1 MTAERYQ
8 VVIVGAGLVGAAA
21 ALALGRQGLRVALIE
36 RQPPDTTIHG
46 LQPAER
52 MGNGAA
58 VGNPSASPLRGESRT
73 PLVGHVPD
81 ETWDT
86 RIYAISPASQRFLER
101 LGAWKQMDAGRIQ
114 PVYRMDVV
122 GDAAGAIRLDAYEA
136 GVSHLAAIVESGRLQ
151 HALWQ
156 ALQADGNVEIHCPA
170 AIESIEWDEPCSRLT
185 LEDGR
190 LLEAELVVGA
200 DGAASR
206 IRELAGLNSTLTPYG
221 QSGVVANFECEH
233 PHRGTAYQ
241 WFFDSDILAWLP
253 LAGHTTPRG
262 LQPTVDRS
270 PLGENRLSMVW
281 STPSAHADALLAL
294 EATALADAVR
304 RAGHNRLGEL
314 RLLTP
319 AAAFPLRL
327 IRVQTT
333 VAPGV
338 ALIGDAAHGVHP
350 LAGQGV
356 NLGFG
361 DAEVLAEVLAQQHR
375 HSRCGDVRILNAYA
389 RQRAEPVQR
398 MQALTH
404 GLHHLF
410 ADPRAAWLR
419 NAGMKCVNQLP
430 PLKAALVR
438 EAMS

>member
-1 MTAERYQ
+1 MNGERYQ

-21 ALALGRQGLRVALIE
+21 ALALGRQGLRVALVE
-36 RQPPDTTIHG
+36 RQPPQVPD
-46 LQPAER
+46 A
-52 MGNGAA
+52 
-58 VGNPSASPLRGESRT
+58 ASPPLPNPPPLAGEGANVM
-73 PLVGHVPD
+73 PKPD
-81 ETWDT
+81 QWDT

-101 LGAWKQMDAGRIQ
+101 LGAWQRMDASRVQ
-114 PVYRMDVV
+114 PVYRMDVA
-122 GDAAGAIRLDAYEA
+122 GDTSGAIRLDAYEA
-136 GVSHLAAIVESGRLQ
+136 GVSHLAAIVEAGRLQ

-156 ALQADGNVEIHCPA
+156 ALQADGNVALHCPA
-170 AIESIEWDEPCSRLT
+170 AIESIEWGEPHAQLK
-185 LEDGR
+185 LADGSV
-190 LLEAELVVGA
+190 LQAELVVGA

-206 IRELAGLNSTLTPYG
+206 IREWAGLASTLAPYG
-221 QSGVVANFECEH
+221 QSGVVANFECER
-233 PHRGTAYQ
+233 PHRGTAFQ

-253 LAGHTTPRG
+253 LTG
-262 LQPTVDRS
+262 
-270 PLGENRLSMVW
+270 NRLSMVW
-281 STPSAHADALLAL
+281 STRGEHADELIALDA
-294 EATALADAVR
+294 AALAEKVQA
-304 RAGHNRLGEL
+304 AGHGKLGAL
-314 RLLTP
+314 HLLTP

-327 IRVQTT
+327 IRLSSV

-361 DAEVLAEVLAQQHR
+361 DAEALVEMLAQHR
-375 HSRCGDVRILNAYA
+375 RSRCGDVRVLQAYA
-389 RQRAEPVQR
+389 RQRAEPVRR

-410 ADPRAAWLR
+410 ADKRAAWLR
-419 NAGMKCVNQLP
+419 NAGMNIVDQLP

>member
-1 MTAERYQ
+1 MSGQRFQ

-21 ALALGRQGLRVALIE
+21 ALALGRQGLRVALVE
-36 RQPPDTTIHG
+36 RQ
-46 LQPAER
+46 QPQA
-52 MGNGAA
+52 
-58 VGNPSASPLRGESRT
+58 LDES
-73 PLVGHVPD
+73 
-81 ETWDT
+81 WDT

-101 LGAWKQMDAGRIQ
+101 FGAWQRMDASRIQ
-114 PVYRMDVV
+114 AVFRMDVA
-122 GDAAGAIRLDAYEA
+122 GDTSGAIRLDAYEA
-136 GVSHLAAIVESGRLQ
+136 GVSHLATIVESGRLQ

-156 ALQADGNVEIHCPA
+156 ALQADGNVALYCPA
-170 AIESIEWDEPCSRLT
+170 AIETIGRAESRTRLT
-185 LEDGR
+185 LADGKV
-190 LLEAELVVGA
+190 LETELVVGA

-206 IRELAGLNSTLTPYG
+206 IREWAGLGSTLTPYG
-221 QSGVVANFECEH
+221 QSGVVANFECER
-233 PHRGTAYQ
+233 PHRGTAFQ

-253 LAGHTTPRG
+253 LGG
-262 LQPTVDRS
+262 KNGNQ
-270 PLGENRLSMVW
+270 LSMVW
-281 STPSAHADALLAL
+281 STPAAQADELLAMD
-294 EATALADAVR
+294 AVALAERVR
-304 RAGHNRLGEL
+304 AAGHDTLGAL

-327 IRVQTT
+327 NRVDSV

-350 LAGQGV
+350 LSGQGV

-361 DAEVLAEVLAQQHR
+361 DAEALVNVLADHR
-375 HSRCGDVRILNAYA
+375 KSHCGDMRVLQRYA
-389 RQRAEPVQR
+389 RERAEPVQR

-410 ADPRAAWLR
+410 ASEQAGWLR
-419 NAGMKCVNQLP
+419 NTGMAWLNRLP

>member
-1 MTAERYQ
+1 MSGKRYQ

-21 ALALGRQGLRVALIE
+21 ALALGRQGLRVALVE
-36 RQPPDTTIHG
+36 RQPP
-46 LQPAER
+46 Q
-52 MGNGAA
+52 
-58 VGNPSASPLRGESRT
+58 
-73 PLVGHVPD
+73 VPD

-101 LGAWKQMDAGRIQ
+101 LGAWQRMDAGRIQ
-114 PVYRMDVV
+114 PVFRMDVA
-122 GDAAGAIRLDAYEA
+122 GDRFGAIRLDAYEA
-136 GVSHLAAIVESGRLQ
+136 GVSHLATIVEAGRLQ

-156 ALQADGNVEIHCPA
+156 ALQADGNVALHCPA
-170 AIESIEWDEPCSRLT
+170 DIDSMQWGEPYTQLSLA
-185 LEDGR
+185 DGSMF
-190 LLEAELVVGA
+190 ETELVVGA

-206 IRELAGLNSTLTPYG
+206 IREWAGLASTLTPYG
-221 QSGVVANFECEH
+221 QSGVVANFECEM
-233 PHRGTAYQ
+233 PHRGTAFQ

-253 LAGHTTPRG
+253 LPG
-262 LQPTVDRS
+262 
-270 PLGENRLSMVW
+270 NRLSMVW
-281 STPSAHADALLAL
+281 STRTEQADELVALDA
-294 EATALADAVR
+294 AALADKVQA
-304 RAGHNRLGEL
+304 AGHDRLGAL

-327 IRVQTT
+327 IRVDA
-333 VAPGV
+333 VAAAGV

-361 DAEVLAEVLAQQHR
+361 DAEVLVDVLVQHR
-375 HSRCGDVRILNAYA
+375 RARCGDVRVLQRYA
-389 RQRAEPVQR
+389 RERAEPVQR

-410 ADPRAAWLR
+410 GDDRAAWLR
-419 NAGMKCVNQLP
+419 NAGMKVVDRLP

>member
-1 MTAERYQ
+1 MKTERYQ

-36 RQPPDTTIHG
+36 RQPPSI
-46 LQPAER
+46 
-52 MGNGAA
+52 
-58 VGNPSASPLRGESRT
+58 
-73 PLVGHVPD
+73 PD
-81 ETWDT
+81 EAWDT
-86 RIYAISPASQRFLER
+86 RIYAITPANQRFLER
-101 LGAWKQMDAGRIQ
+101 IGGWQRMDAGRVQ
-114 PVYRMDVV
+114 PVFRMDVA
-122 GDAAGAIRLDAYEA
+122 GDTTGSIRLDAYES

-156 ALQADGNVEIHCPA
+156 AIEADGNVALHCPA
-170 AIESIEWDEPCSRLT
+170 TIAS
-185 LEDGR
+185 LERGEAFTRIALVDGSQ
-190 LLEAELVVGA
+190 LETELIVGA

-206 IRELAGLNSTLTPYG
+206 IREWAGLGSTLTPYG
-221 QSGVVANFECEH
+221 QSGVVANFECER
-233 PHRGTAYQ
+233 PHRGTAFQ

-253 LAGHTTPRG
+253 LTRHTTPHG
-262 LQPTVDRS
+262 LQPVVDRS
-270 PLGENRLSMVW
+270 PPSGGNCMSMVW
-281 STPSAHADALLAL
+281 STRTAHADELVALDA
-294 EATALADAVR
+294 ADLVAKVQA
-304 RAGHNRLGEL
+304 AGHDRLGTL

-327 IRVQTT
+327 IRVEAA

-361 DAEVLAEVLAQQHR
+361 DAEALAEVLAQHR
-375 HSRCGDVRILNAYA
+375 RTHLGDLRVLERYA

-410 ADPRAAWLR
+410 ADSRAAWLR
-419 NAGMKCVNQLP
+419 NAGMTLVNQLP
-430 PLKAALVR
+430 PVKAALVR

>member
-1 MTAERYQ
+1 MSSERYQ

-21 ALALGRQGLRVALIE
+21 ALALGRRGLRVALIE
-36 RQPPDTTIHG
+36 RQLPP
-46 LQPAER
+46 LPE
-52 MGNGAA
+52 
-58 VGNPSASPLRGESRT
+58 
-73 PLVGHVPD
+73 

-101 LGAWKQMDAGRIQ
+101 LGAWQRMDAGRVQ
-114 PVYRMDVV
+114 PVYRMDVT
-122 GDAAGAIRLDAYEA
+122 GDASGALRLDAYAA

-156 ALQADGNVEIHCPA
+156 AIEADGPSAGLRTGNVALHCPA
-170 AIESIEWDEPCSRLT
+170 AIAS
-185 LEDGR
+185 LERGEAGTRIVLGDGST
-190 LLEAELVVGA
+190 LEAELVVGA

-206 IRELAGLNSTLTPYG
+206 IREWAGLASTLTPYG
-221 QSGVVANFECEH
+221 QSGVVANFECER
-233 PHRGTAYQ
+233 PHRGTAFQ

-253 LAGHTTPRG
+253 LAGG
-262 LQPTVDRS
+262 
-270 PLGENRLSMVW
+270 NRLSMVW
-281 STPSAHADALLAL
+281 STQTAHADELVALDAAAL
-294 EATALADAVR
+294 VAKVQA
-304 RAGHNRLGEL
+304 AGHDRLGAL

-327 IRVQTT
+327 IRVEAA

-361 DAEVLAEVLAQQHR
+361 DAEALAGVLAQHR
-375 HSRCGDVRILNAYA
+375 RTPGDLRVLQLYA
-389 RQRAEPVQR
+389 RARAEPVQR

-410 ADPRAAWLR
+410 ADQRAAWLR
-419 NAGMKCVNQLP
+419 NAGMRIVDHLP

>member
-1 MTAERYQ
+1 MSGERYQ

-21 ALALGRQGLRVALIE
+21 ALALGRQGLRVALVE
-36 RQPPDTTIHG
+36 RQPP
-46 LQPAER
+46 Q
-52 MGNGAA
+52 
-58 VGNPSASPLRGESRT
+58 
-73 PLVGHVPD
+73 VPD

-101 LGAWKQMDAGRIQ
+101 LGAWQCMDAGRIQ
-114 PVYRMDVV
+114 PVYRMDVA
-122 GDAAGAIRLDAYEA
+122 GDSSGAIRLDAYEA

-156 ALQADGNVEIHCPA
+156 ALQADGNVALHCPA
-170 AIESIEWDEPCSRLT
+170 AIESIEWGEPHAQLK
-185 LEDGR
+185 LADGSA
-190 LLEAELVVGA
+190 LEAELIVGA
-200 DGAASR
+200 DGATSR
-206 IRELAGLNSTLTPYG
+206 IREWAGLASTLTPYG
-221 QSGVVANFECEH
+221 QSGVVANFECER
-233 PHRGTAYQ
+233 PHRGTAFQ

-253 LAGHTTPRG
+253 LTG
-262 LQPTVDRS
+262 
-270 PLGENRLSMVW
+270 NRLSMVW
-281 STPSAHADALLAL
+281 STRGEHADELIALDASVLA
-294 EATALADAVR
+294 EKVQA
-304 RAGHNRLGEL
+304 AGHDRLGAL

-327 IRVQTT
+327 IRVDSV

-361 DAEVLAEVLAQQHR
+361 DAEALVDVLAQHR
-375 HSRCGDVRILNAYA
+375 RSRCGDVRVLQTYA
-389 RQRAEPVQR
+389 RLRAEPVRR

-410 ADPRAAWLR
+410 SDSRAAWLR
-419 NAGMKCVNQLP
+419 NAGMTIVNQLP

>member
-1 MTAERYQ
+1 MNGERYQ

-21 ALALGRQGLRVALIE
+21 ALALGRQGLRVALVE
-36 RQPPDTTIHG
+36 RQPPSLPD
-46 LQPAER
+46 
-52 MGNGAA
+52 AA
-58 VGNPSASPLRGESRT
+58 
-73 PLVGHVPD
+73 
-81 ETWDT
+81 WDT
-86 RIYAISPASQRFLER
+86 RIYAITPANQRFLER
-101 LGAWKQMDAGRIQ
+101 LGAWQRIDAGRVQ
-114 PVYRMDVV
+114 PVFRMDVA
-122 GDAAGAIRLDAYEA
+122 GDAAGAIRLDAYQA

-156 ALQADGNVEIHCPA
+156 AIEADGNVALYCPA
-170 AIESIEWDEPCSRLT
+170 AIESLERGEGLTQITLADGSR
-185 LEDGR
+185 
-190 LLEAELVVGA
+190 LEAELVVGA

-206 IRELAGLNSTLTPYG
+206 IREWAGLASTLTPYG
-221 QSGVVANFECEH
+221 QSGVVANFECER
-233 PHRGTAYQ
+233 PHRGTASQ

-253 LAGHTTPRG
+253 LPG
-262 LQPTVDRS
+262 
-270 PLGENRLSMVW
+270 NRLSMVW
-281 STPSAHADALLAL
+281 STRTAHADELLAL
-294 EATALADAVR
+294 DAVGLAAKVR
-304 RAGHNRLGEL
+304 AAGHDRLGAL

-327 IRVQTT
+327 IRVESG

-338 ALIGDAAHGVHP
+338 ALVGDAAHGVHP

-361 DAEVLAEVLAQQHR
+361 DAEVLAEVLAQHR
-375 HSRCGDVRILNAYA
+375 RTHLGDLRVLERYA

-410 ADPRAAWLR
+410 ADSRAAWLR
-419 NAGMKCVNQLP
+419 NAGMTLVNQLP

>member
-1 MTAERYQ
+1 MSGERYQ

-21 ALALGRQGLRVALIE
+21 ALALGRQGLRVALVE
-36 RQPPDTTIHG
+36 RQPP
-46 LQPAER
+46 Q
-52 MGNGAA
+52 
-58 VGNPSASPLRGESRT
+58 
-73 PLVGHVPD
+73 VPD

-101 LGAWKQMDAGRIQ
+101 LGAWQRMDASRVQ
-114 PVYRMDVV
+114 PVYRMDVA
-122 GDAAGAIRLDAYEA
+122 GDTSGAIRLDAYEA

-156 ALQADGNVEIHCPA
+156 ALQADGNVALHCPA
-170 AIESIEWDEPCSRLT
+170 AIESIEWGEPHAQLK
-185 LEDGR
+185 LADGSA
-190 LLEAELVVGA
+190 LEAELIVGA
-200 DGAASR
+200 DGATSR
-206 IRELAGLNSTLTPYG
+206 IREWAGLASTLTPYG
-221 QSGVVANFECEH
+221 QSGVVANFECER
-233 PHRGTAYQ
+233 PHRGTAFQ

-253 LAGHTTPRG
+253 LTG
-262 LQPTVDRS
+262 
-270 PLGENRLSMVW
+270 NRLSMVW
-281 STPSAHADALLAL
+281 STRGEHADELIALDAAVLA
-294 EATALADAVR
+294 EKVQA
-304 RAGHNRLGEL
+304 AGHDRLGAL

-327 IRVQTT
+327 IRVDSV

-361 DAEVLAEVLAQQHR
+361 DAEALVEVLARHR
-375 HSRCGDVRILNAYA
+375 RTRCGDVRVLQTYA
-389 RQRAEPVQR
+389 RLRAEPVRR

-410 ADPRAAWLR
+410 ADSRAAWLR
-419 NAGMKCVNQLP
+419 NAGMTIVNQLP

-438 EAMS
+438 GAMS

>member
-1 MTAERYQ
+1 MNGERYQ

-21 ALALGRQGLRVALIE
+21 ALALGRQGLRVALVE
-36 RQPPDTTIHG
+36 RQSSPQPD
-46 LQPAER
+46 A
-52 MGNGAA
+52 
-58 VGNPSASPLRGESRT
+58 
-73 PLVGHVPD
+73 
-81 ETWDT
+81 TWDT
-86 RIYAISPASQRFLER
+86 RIYAITPANQRLLER
-101 LGAWKQMDAGRIQ
+101 LGAWQRIDAGRVQ
-114 PVYRMDVV
+114 PVFRMDVA

-156 ALQADGNVEIHCPA
+156 AIEADGHVALYCPA
-170 AIESIEWDEPCSRLT
+170 AIESLERGEGLTQIALAGGSR
-185 LEDGR
+185 
-190 LLEAELVVGA
+190 LEAELVVGA

-206 IRELAGLNSTLTPYG
+206 IREWAGLASTLTPYG

-233 PHRGTAYQ
+233 AHRGTASQ

-253 LAGHTTPRG
+253 LPG
-262 LQPTVDRS
+262 
-270 PLGENRLSMVW
+270 NRLSMVW
-281 STPSAHADALLAL
+281 STRTAHADELLAL
-294 EATALADAVR
+294 DAAALAAKVR
-304 RAGHNRLGEL
+304 AAGHDRLGAL

-327 IRVQTT
+327 IRVESV

-338 ALIGDAAHGVHP
+338 ALVGDAAHGVHP

-361 DAEVLAEVLAQQHR
+361 DAEALAEVLAQHR
-375 HSRCGDVRILNAYA
+375 RTHLGDLRVLERYA

-410 ADPRAAWLR
+410 ADSRAAWLR
-419 NAGMKCVNQLP
+419 NAGMTLVNQLP
-430 PLKAALVR
+430 PLKTALVR